1 MKETA
6 GLTCG
11 IRGGGRQRVLA
22 RRSNDVV
29 ARVVVSEYRWLPLRS
44 PRMLK
49 RRERKAFMV
58 SGGARVCREG
68 SNQAEKAVHDAIYT
82 K

>member
-1 MKETA
+1 M
-6 GLTCG
+6 
-11 IRGGGRQRVLA
+11 LA

-58 SGGARVCREG
+58 SGGARVYREG
-68 SNQAEKAVHDAIYT
+68 SNQAEKAVHDCDLYKVKCYDAVSIAI
-82 K
+82 